1 MVTIMTTNNTCNGWS
16 NYETWKVNL
25 ELVDYDYWRE
35 MEYDNVDDLAS
46 ALESMIEDY
55 AFDGVPENSF
65 AFDCVGVFL
74 GDVNWREI
82 AAAILEE

>member
-1 MVTIMTTNNTCNGWS
+1 MTTNNTCNGWT

-25 ELVDYDYWRE
+25 ELVDHDYWRE
-35 MEYDNVDDLAS
+35 MEYDNIDELAS

-55 AFDGVPENSF
+55 VFADVEDDSF
-65 AFDCVGVFL
+65 AFGCVGTFL

-82 AAAILEE
+82 AAAIMED